1 MRVSMP
7 AYRATT
13 HPQYSSRPWRRAA
26 VLALGVVAAP
36 LVVGAPVANADTV
49 ISGCTIVA
57 NPTPTNHTDCPGVN
71 FERSELPGL
80 NLAYANLG
88 GARLYFTKLVGA
100 NLTGANLASAEMTGA
115 KLDRADLT
123 GADLTGS
130 VLTLAQ
136 AFDANLTNAN
146 LTQARMSSAILSRA
160 KLSGANFWGADIT
173 GVYLDQT
180 VLVPSDQRAAAD
192 PATGTAVV
200 SWPTPPN
207 LTGTMFDSCD
217 RPSGSSFPVGVT
229 TVRCTVQTWADS
241 AYRSAAGK
249 FTVTVQPRTLPTI
262 SGSPWNASVG
272 QMYQFQ
278 FDVAGN
284 PQPEITTTSALPHGI
299 TLSQTG
305 ELSGIP
311 TQVGTFP
318 LTLTAYS
325 EAGES
330 TFTTQ
335 LVVADDSAPG
345 PAGSSAFGS

>member
-7 AYRATT
+7 AYRAIT
-13 HPQYSSRPWRRAA
+13 HPRYSSRPWRRAA
-26 VLALGVVAAP
+26 VLALGAVAAP

-71 FERSELPGL
+71 FEDSELPGL
-80 NLAYANLG
+80 NLAYANLS

-100 NLTGANLASAEMTGA
+100 NLTGANLTSAEMSGI
-115 KLDRADLT
+115 KLNSADLT

-130 VLTLAQ
+130 RMHLAQ
-136 AFDANLTNAN
+136 AYDANLTNATLIKVKLGSTN
-146 LTQARMSSAILSRA
+146 LTRA

-173 GVYLDQT
+173 GAYLDQT
-180 VLVPSDQRAAAD
+180 VLVPSDQQASAD

-207 LTGTMFDSCD
+207 LNGIWFDSCD

-229 TVRCTVQTWADS
+229 TVRCTVQTFADS
-241 AYRSAAGK
+241 AFRSAAGK

-272 QMYQFQ
+272 QTYQFQ

-284 PQPEITTTSALPHGI
+284 PQPEIITTSVLPPGI
-299 TLSQTG
+299 TLSQSG
-305 ELSGIP
+305 VLSGIP

-318 LTLTAYS
+318 LTLTARS

-335 LVVADDSAPG
+335 LVVTDDSAPG
-345 PAGSSAFGS
+345 PAGSSVFGS